1 MILVIEMEMLAR
13 FQEEQMKELLS
24 LTAKDQIFLITRE
37 GGVLPVSML
46 PMLTKISAKMEVKTL
61 SKGDSG
67 FEKGFLYGALSRSAG
82 KDRVVILSEEA
93 APASLP
99 ENCAWNEGFGIRPR
113 KKTAART
120 QKTAAVDAT
129 TEGAKSET
137 VAAPA
142 KKTRKAPADA
152 KAEPGDKELAAAG
165 LFDAPS
171 VKGCL
176 DLIGDKRETFRKCL
190 SDASDAE
197 IGYKMLLGLNF
208 GEDGNAIWE
217 KTRGQFKKL
226 RKLT

>member
-1 MILVIEMEMLAR
+1 MILVIEMEMLAK
-13 FQEEQMKELLS
+13 FQEDQMKELLS

-67 FEKGFLYGALSRSAG
+67 FEKGFLYGSLSRSAG

-99 ENCAWNEGFGIRPR
+99 ENCAWNEGFGIMPR
-113 KKTAART
+113 KKTAARS
-120 QKTAAVDAT
+120 QKAAAVNAT
-129 TEGAKSET
+129 EEAKSET
-137 VAAPA
+137 IAAPA
-142 KKTRKAPADA
+142 KKTRKAQADA
-152 KAEPGDKELAAAG
+152 KGESGEKELTAAG